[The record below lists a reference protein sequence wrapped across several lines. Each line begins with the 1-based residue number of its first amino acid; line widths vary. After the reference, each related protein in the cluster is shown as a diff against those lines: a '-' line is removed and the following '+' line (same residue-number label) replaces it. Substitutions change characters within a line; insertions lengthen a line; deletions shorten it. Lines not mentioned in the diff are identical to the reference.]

1 MIPYQVLQIARFC
14 KEAGILNIVASPGSR
29 SAPIL
34 LSFVRMGGFI
44 IHMEMDERSAAYKAI
59 GLSLGLNKPVAI
71 FCTSGTAV
79 LNYGPAIAEAFYQ
92 NLPLFVFTADRP
104 PESIDQNDGQAVRQ
118 NGIFHL
124 HTKFSG
130 TLPTSESGSEVF
142 TFTRRLL
149 NQAYHSATS
158 LPQGPVHLNVPLREP
173 LYPQEP
179 VDFGPINASN
189 QWMEPMVS
197 HQKLEREVLSP
208 LLDLWNKTGSRLLI
222 AGQHRPDD
230 ELSNAIK
237 ALSEYSHCPVSGD
250 FLHNLHNHPGLIKSA
265 DSFPEIFWNSPDL
278 EPEILITIG
287 AGLLSKSTR
296 AFLKKSKPRYHWHI
310 QEKGFPA
317 DPNGTITHH
326 IQADPTWFLTKLGEA
341 SYFTVE
347 EKQNESKRYFQIWK
361 DAEQKAREITE
372 EFAGN
377 VAWSDLASVEI
388 LTRALSVNLVLFA
401 GNSMS
406 VRYLQWLSFRIPSGI
421 PVFSN
426 RGTSGI
432 DGCLSTSIGL
442 ALAHPDRII
451 LAVLGDMSF
460 VYDRN
465 ALWTKSVPSNLR
477 VVVLNNAG
485 GNIFRIIPGSGSI
498 PELDEF
504 FELNQPFSARNAA
517 LESGMDYYEARD
529 GDYLA
534 FVWKEFISNRGPAV
548 IECFTDR
555 VENATVVKQ
564 FKQYLKAKW

>member
-1 MIPYQVLQIARFC
+1 MIPYQVLQIAKFC

-34 LSFVRMGGFI
+34 LSFVRMGGFS

-59 GLSLGLNKPVAI
+59 GLCLGLNKPVAI

-92 NLPLFVFTADRP
+92 NLPLFVLTADRP
-104 PESIDQNDGQAVRQ
+104 PEKIDQNDGQAVRQ
-118 NGIFHL
+118 HGIFHL
-124 HTKFSG
+124 HSKFSC
-130 TLPTSESGSEVF
+130 TLPTTEQGSDLIP
-142 TFTRRLL
+142 FTRRLL
-149 NQAYHSATS
+149 NQAYHAATS
-158 LPQGPVHLNVPLREP
+158 LPPGPVHLNIPLREP
-173 LYPQEP
+173 LYPLES
-179 VDFGPINASN
+179 VDFSEINASN
-189 QWMEPMVS
+189 QWIEPMFS

-208 LLDLWNKTGSRLLI
+208 ILDLWNKTSSRLLL
-222 AGQHRPDD
+222 AGQHRPDN

-237 ALSEYSHCPVSGD
+237 ALSEYGHCPVVGD
-250 FLHNLHNHPGLIKSA
+250 FLHNLHDHHGLIKSA
-265 DSFPEIFWNSPDL
+265 DSFPEPFWNSPEL

-287 AGLLSKSTR
+287 AGILSKSTR

-326 IQADPTWFLTKLGEA
+326 IQADPAWFLTKLGEA
-341 SYFTVE
+341 SFFSVD

-361 DAEQKAREITE
+361 DAEKKAREITE
-372 EFAGN
+372 EFAGT
-377 VAWSDLASVEI
+377 VTWSDFASIEI
-388 LTRALSVNLVLFA
+388 LTRSLPLNLVLFA

-421 PVFSN
+421 PVFAN

-442 ALAHPDRII
+442 ALAHPDKTI

-465 ALWTKSVPSNLR
+465 ALWSKSIPFNLR
-477 VVVLNNAG
+477 VLVLNNAG

-498 PELDEF
+498 PELDQY

-517 LESGMDYYEARD
+517 LESGMDYFEARD
-529 GDYLA
+529 SDYLHSA
-534 FVWKEFISNRGPAV
+534 WNEFFSNHGPALM
-548 IECFTDR
+548 ECFTDR
-555 VENATVVKQ
+555 FDNATIVKQ
-564 FKQYLKAKW
+564 FKQHLKTKW